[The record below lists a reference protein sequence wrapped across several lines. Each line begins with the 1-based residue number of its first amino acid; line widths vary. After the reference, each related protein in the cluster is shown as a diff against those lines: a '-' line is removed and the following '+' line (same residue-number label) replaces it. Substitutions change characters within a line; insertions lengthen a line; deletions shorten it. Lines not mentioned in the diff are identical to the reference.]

1 LSAKI
6 NNFPSTQNL
15 SDNDMPAWEQYK
27 YISILQNTSSPAE
40 CIYSPNKHFH
50 TLTHKNVVQKKE
62 RRIFVKTKK
71 QPYAK

>member
-1 LSAKI
+1 
-6 NNFPSTQNL
+6 
-15 SDNDMPAWEQYK
+15 MPAWEQYK